1 MQTNGGSFVNFQ
13 NIAIQFAFLYAPF
26 LHCVT
31 EQVTPTLYRGPD
43 PKIKDIY
50 SLHDKGFKTIISLRT
65 NSEEK
70 KRKLCEKLG
79 MKWIQ
84 IKTGVFLTP
93 TDQQFDQF
101 RAIINDPKNQPCL
114 ASCEIDM
121 DRTGLYIAT
130 YRMVDQHWSA
140 QQMEAEFKSHHQK
153 KWWPP
158 FRKYERA
165 VVAYS
170 GKRGQTADSANS
182 MSSSTRVQTAVSA
195 NTMPS
200 SANGQTAGSADTMSS
215 STHVQTAVSAD
226 TTSSSANGHTAV
238 SADNMSSSAK

>member
-1 MQTNGGSFVNFQ
+1 VNFQ

-31 EQVTPTLYRGPD
+31 EQVTPTLYRGGD

-50 SLHDKGFKTIISLRT
+50 SLHDRGFKTIISLRT

-93 TDQQFDQF
+93 TDEQFDQF
-101 RAIINDPKNQPCL
+101 RAIANDPKNQPCL
-114 ASCEIDM
+114 AACEIDM
-121 DRTGLYIAT
+121 DRTGVYIAT
-130 YRMVDQHWSA
+130 YRMVDQHWTA
-140 QQMEAEFKSHHQK
+140 QQMEDEFSAHHQK

-158 FRKYERA
+158 FRKYERV
-165 VVAYS
+165 VVAYAE
-170 GKRGQTADSANS
+170 KHAQTATSTNRVSTSVKAQTTDSLNLDPTSAKA
-182 MSSSTRVQTAVSA
+182 QTAESAHTFSASTKAQTEASASPVPVS
-195 NTMPS
+195 T
-200 SANGQTAGSADTMSS
+200 
-215 STHVQTAVSAD
+215 
-226 TTSSSANGHTAV
+226 
-238 SADNMSSSAK
+238 K